1 MVKAKAI
8 VSMVN
13 FKLFPWV
20 GVENESNANLSFQL
34 SCS

>member
-1 MVKAKAI
+1 MVKAKA
-8 VSMVN
+8 MVN